1 MLVEHNQTQKHVCE
15 LGLVGS
21 HPKRSNNV
29 GKTLERQYSWRW
41 WLCVVSPTSSHLYDF
56 WMSSLIFSTSCLESP
71 NQFWRQPYS
80 WTLVWAAGV
89 AFLFSYTAG
98 EDWWLGSSRLYKTL
112 VQCFLQRHLPEYK
125 VSCNYQ
131 ALPAEILEKKNESP
145 ATLLLKCLFPCST
158 ESRATE
164 EGALLSKLFPVCQG
178 EIRLELSFH
187 PQCCLLH
194 TWEIP
199 VWSGSHIGLRA
210 VNARNE
216 PKRQASY

>member
-131 ALPAEILEKKNESP
+131 ALPAEILEKKKWITCHSTPEVPVPMFYRVQSHRRR
-145 ATLLLKCLFPCST
+145 CST
-158 ESRATE
+158 E
-164 EGALLSKLFPVCQG
+164 
-178 EIRLELSFH
+178 
-187 PQCCLLH
+187 
-194 TWEIP
+194 
-199 VWSGSHIGLRA
+199 
-210 VNARNE
+210 
-216 PKRQASY
+216 